1 MSIKHIAADE
11 LRRMKGKEGLVL
23 QGCGG
28 EPQEWLDGINGLLT
42 DEGILLNGSKFE
54 NISVFKCG
62 DTTNILFPFA
72 DGVQLAVGKLAMWR
86 LRSHAQFGGTW
97 LSDFVENRLGGFFAD
112 EPAEWKKPDCKL
124 IGEDGNIF
132 HLMGIAA
139 RTLRQNNM
147 PNEAK
152 EMCDRIH
159 ASGSYD
165 KVLCIIGEY
174 VNITGDEAKETM
186 NEDMKMGGI

>member
-1 MSIKHIAADE
+1 
-11 LRRMKGKEGLVL
+11 
-23 QGCGG
+23 
-28 EPQEWLDGINGLLT
+28 
-42 DEGILLNGSKFE
+42 
-54 NISVFKCG
+54 
-62 DTTNILFPFA
+62 
-72 DGVQLAVGKLAMWR
+72 
-86 LRSHAQFGGTW
+86 
-97 LSDFVENRLGGFFAD
+97 
-112 EPAEWKKPDCKL
+112 
-124 IGEDGNIF
+124 
-132 HLMGIAA
+132 MGIAA